1 MYSDEYD
8 KRSRRVLSENELAL
22 HSAFHNETRRRDTR
36 LGSGGFCEVFISLSL
51 SLLMSKSVDN
61 LPIKIP

>member
-8 KRSRRVLSENELAL
+8 KRTRRVLSENELAL
-22 HSAFHNETRRRDTR
+22 HSAYHNETRRRDSR

-51 SLLMSKSVDN
+51 SQSMSTSVDN
-61 LPIKIP
+61 HPIKIP